1 MISYTHAGFPVGQDL
16 WPIILLAVAFGL
28 LLFLLVVIIVM
39 LSNQTERLRRM
50 TRHLREL
57 SSTIQQQSPAIQQP
71 PDSQDKDLTLAP
83 VSPAKRMAEKDL
95 HEAILREASKKTRV
109 LAETS
114 T

>member
-1 MISYTHAGFPVGQDL
+1 MISYTHAVFPVGQDF
-16 WPIILLAVAFGL
+16 WPIILLAVVFGL
-28 LLFLLVVIIVM
+28 LLFLLIVIVVM
-39 LSNQTERLRRM
+39 LSNQAQRLRRM

-57 SSTIQQQSPAIQQP
+57 SSIIQQQIPPIQQP
-71 PDSQDKDLTLAP
+71 ADSQEDLTLTP

>member
-1 MISYTHAGFPVGQDL
+1 
-16 WPIILLAVAFGL
+16 
-28 LLFLLVVIIVM
+28 
-39 LSNQTERLRRM
+39 
-50 TRHLREL
+50 
-57 SSTIQQQSPAIQQP
+57 
-71 PDSQDKDLTLAP
+71 